1 MKTKNILA
9 LALLPILGVLTACSN
24 DDAQLSGDRVPI
36 TLTAST
42 LNAIETRAAADT
54 ALNKGYMETGQT
66 IKVRVSKAGADTW
79 TGYNYTTGANGVL
92 TAPVTPPFYPID
104 GSNVDIVAF
113 YPALDGNDF
122 SVSADQTTD
131 DGYLDSDLMFASVS
145 GQAKSASAVPLQFEH
160 KMAKIIVNA
169 TAGSGVTQIQSIT
182 LQGIYRQVSFDLT
195 TGDVS
200 LVKNTRSTV
209 TLANNNTTNKVCGAA
224 LIPAQT
230 LSGEL
235 LTIVTD
241 QGTATYT
248 IDGKNFAAGNAYT
261 LNIRVGRTAINAEN
275 AITDWTDNSTVS
287 VGSGYVDG
295 DAKVFKV
302 TKNGITL
309 SFTMIYVEG
318 GPYTTLGGQTVTGS
332 LTDYFI
338 AQTEVTNAL
347 YSLIVGSVPSQHT
360 NKTGTY
366 PVDNVT
372 YAAAKSFAASLTTQL
387 SDQLDGMVF
396 KLPSD
401 AQFEYAAR
409 GGKRRENYT
418 YAGSNTIGNVA
429 WYKDNSSVPQPVAQK
444 NPNSL
449 GLYDMTGNLWEWCLD
464 NYSTIAA
471 NANLGVDYVYNSGS
485 DNLLR
490 CGAYSMEASRT
501 TVTERLLFSSANASV
516 GFRIVLQ

>member
-1 MKTKNILA
+1 
-9 LALLPILGVLTACSN
+9 
-24 DDAQLSGDRVPI
+24 
-36 TLTAST
+36 
-42 LNAIETRAAADT
+42 
-54 ALNKGYMETGQT
+54 
-66 IKVRVSKAGADTW
+66 
-79 TGYNYTTGANGVL
+79 
-92 TAPVTPPFYPID
+92 
-104 GSNVDIVAF
+104 
-113 YPALDGNDF
+113 
-122 SVSADQTTD
+122 
-131 DGYLDSDLMFASVS
+131 
-145 GQAKSASAVPLQFEH
+145 
-160 KMAKIIVNA
+160 
-169 TAGSGVTQIQSIT
+169 
-182 LQGIYRQVSFDLT
+182 
-195 TGDVS
+195 
-200 LVKNTRSTV
+200 
-209 TLANNNTTNKVCGAA
+209 
-224 LIPAQT
+224 
-230 LSGEL
+230 
-235 LTIVTD
+235 
-241 QGTATYT
+241 
-248 IDGKNFAAGNAYT
+248 
-261 LNIRVGRTAINAEN
+261 
-275 AITDWTDNSTVS
+275 
-287 VGSGYVDG
+287 
-295 DAKVFKV
+295 
-302 TKNGITL
+302 
-309 SFTMIYVEG
+309 MIYVEG

-372 YAAAKSFAASLTTQL
+372 YAAAKSFAASLTTLL
-387 SDQLDGMVF
+387 SDQLDDMVF

-501 TVTERLLFSSANASV
+501 TVTERLLFSSTNASV